1 MLKKLMIGSMGFLF
15 LSSATLFSYRALEP
29 KAATGIEESYLSAAE
44 PSAMLRSVE
53 PPDDAAP
60 ASASAQSELAP
71 GTHTI
76 YFCRPDN
83 DDCAYINE
91 YVFKPL
97 AQELKTT
104 ALDAFEFYDLTS
116 LGEYYP
122 AAKLKSQWGFE
133 SFPAFVSLT
142 VADDGAQTIN
152 NVLSWNKEDPIDAA
166 SLKLWMIDNGVW
178 TGEVEEQGGLI
189 EQPE

>member
-1 MLKKLMIGSMGFLF
+1 
-15 LSSATLFSYRALEP
+15 
-29 KAATGIEESYLSAAE
+29 
-44 PSAMLRSVE
+44 MLRSVE
-53 PPDDAAP
+53 PSDDAAP
-60 ASASAQSELAP
+60 ASSSAQPELGP

-104 ALDAFEFYDLTS
+104 ALNAFEFYDLTS

-142 VADDGAQTIN
+142 IADDGTQTIN
-152 NVLSWNKEDPIDAA
+152 NVLSWNKEDPIDAV

-178 TGEVEEQGGLI
+178 TGEVEEQGELI